1 MKILITGG
9 SGFIG
14 SHLVQYFQKLKWE
27 VFAPSSRELDLMDR
41 QSCLFYFELHSFDV
55 VIHAATPHYVPNA
68 GIFVENQYEK
78 ICQMFNNLY
87 SQTHNISCFE
97 LGSGADM
104 SESELGRGKQYI
116 KERIVKSPNWTY
128 LRLFGVFGEREHPSR
143 FFPSL
148 FREAQTTKTITIKN
162 PNGLFSFI
170 DIHDLCEIIRLFC
183 VQKRQYQEYNICNSE
198 TKTLGYWGEFL
209 SKTLNAKLILEQKPP
224 YNYYCDNTRLV
235 EELHPSFTPMKES
248 IYNYYKSYLEKEIKQ

>member
-14 SHLVQYFQKLKWE
+14 SHLVQYFKKLNWE
-27 VFAPSSRELDLMDR
+27 VFAPSSKELDLMDR
-41 QSCLFYFELHSFDV
+41 QSCIFYFELHSFDV

-78 ICQMFNNLY
+78 ICQMFDNLY
-87 SQTHNISCFE
+87 SQTTQIRCIE

-104 SESELGRGKQYI
+104 SESELGQGKRYMRNI
-116 KERIVKSPNWTY
+116 IVKTSNWTY
-128 LRLFGVFGEREHPSR
+128 LRLLGVFGEREHSSR
-143 FFPSL
+143 FFSSL

-162 PNGLFSFI
+162 PNGLFSWI
-170 DIHDLCEIIRLFC
+170 DVKDFCEIVRLFC
-183 VQKRQYQEYNICNSE
+183 IQPRQYKEYNICNSE
-198 TKTLGYWGEFL
+198 LKTLGYWGDFL

-224 YNYYCDNTRLV
+224 SNYYCDNTRLV

-248 IYNYYKSYLEKEIKQ
+248 IYQYYKQYLEKELKQ